1 MTVSTVHTNV
11 DATIAEFRLECPQN
25 SLRNLVQSEWRNA
38 GSADLIA
45 SLKRHPTILR
55 DRGLLVRL
63 AIEEYKSARQIAK
76 HVDVE
81 QHCDRFREFGSSVH
95 QSIFMQLLTES
106 FVADHH
112 PAMREAVRAPDWPEV
127 GELFSHFHIQEVLG
141 YGGIARVY
149 LSLDRNLGNREVVI
163 KVAPFSNGEASI
175 LGRLDHPNIIPI
187 HSTGFVGNQNLHYLC
202 TPYLGRSTL
211 ADVLHLAFHDG
222 FPRGDDPIR
231 EAATRWLPE
240 AECPNIRP
248 KRIASITGRR
258 SYVDGVLALA
268 VPIAD
273 ALSHAHR
280 HRIVH
285 GDLKPSN
292 VLLTPAARPILLD
305 FNLSKDFANSCGA
318 LGGTLPYMPPEHL
331 RLIAGETFNR
341 HDNTFDPSP
350 DIYSFGALLYELL
363 KGAKHIALPSRENST
378 PDAAKRILEQLQQR
392 VAPIRNANPL
402 VSQGLEALIVR
413 CLAIDPG
420 DRPRSMA
427 EVATQLKVE
436 SRILGSALRTVRV
449 RPYYS
454 SIVVGIPAVA
464 ILTAASYFAL
474 RPAAYLRDYE
484 RGLQLS
490 SSGQLSE
497 AASYFSASARSNSSY
512 TPAKFQLARVQLAN
526 GDIDSALSG
535 FGELAS
541 RSNDSRSMCCVG
553 YCFNMKRVPE
563 AAIRWYEKAI
573 ENGDRSVATYNNLG
587 ISYLQAYPQLP
598 PREQFELAELR
609 IRDALTLD
617 PSSVKAQINLV
628 RCVTSRSNVDS
639 DYDPSGIWS
648 YANTILK
655 RDPNDRL
662 VRLCIANWYKTVKH
676 RETAAEQKSPDVTRQ
691 ISSEEKDARLRFEEV
706 CRSQVSAQ
714 TSGFNS
720 ETANFQPLS
729 TKNRQPTSELFI
741 KPDYLS
747 DIQL

>member
-1 MTVSTVHTNV
+1 MH
-11 DATIAEFRLECPQN
+11 
-25 SLRNLVQSEWRNA
+25 
-38 GSADLIA
+38 
-45 SLKRHPTILR
+45 
-55 DRGLLVRL
+55 L
-63 AIEEYKSARQIAK
+63 AIEEYKAARQTAK
-76 HVDVE
+76 HVDLE

-112 PAMREAVRAPDWPEV
+112 PEMREAVRAPDWPEV

-175 LGRLDHPNIIPI
+175 LGRLNHPNIIPI
-187 HSTGFVGNQNLHYLC
+187 HSTGFAGKQNLHYLC
-202 TPYLGRSTL
+202 TPYCGRSTL
-211 ADVLHLAFHDG
+211 ADVLHLAFQDG
-222 FPRGDDPIR
+222 FPRGDEAIR

-240 AECPNIRP
+240 TECPSIRP
-248 KRIASITGRR
+248 KRITSITAGQ
-258 SYVDGVLALA
+258 SYVDGVLSLA

-292 VLLTPAARPILLD
+292 VLLTPSARPILID

-331 RLIAGETFNR
+331 RLIAGETFDR

-350 DIYSFGALLYELL
+350 DIYSFGALMYELL
-363 KGAKHIALPSRENST
+363 KGAKHVALPSRENRT
-378 PDAAKRILEQLQQR
+378 PETAKRILAQLQQR
-392 VAPIRNANPL
+392 VAPIRSANPL
-402 VSQGLEALIVR
+402 VSQRLETLILQ
-413 CLAIDPG
+413 CLAVDPG
-420 DRPRSMA
+420 DRPHSMA
-427 EVATQLKVE
+427 EVATQLKVD
-436 SRILGSALRTVRV
+436 SRILGSALRTARV

-454 SIVVGIPAVA
+454 SIVIGIPVVA

-484 RGLQLS
+484 HGLQLS
-490 SSGQLSE
+490 STGQLSE
-497 AASYFSASARSNSSY
+497 AASYFSAAVRTNSSY
-512 TPAKFQLARVQLAN
+512 TPARFQLARVQLAN

-573 ENGDRSVATYNNLG
+573 ANGDRSVATYNNLG
-587 ISYLQAYPQLP
+587 ASYLQAYPQLS

-609 IRDALTLD
+609 IRNALTLD
-617 PSSVKAQINLV
+617 PSSAKAQINLV
-628 RCVTSRSNVDS
+628 RCATSRSNVDPN
-639 DYDPSGIWS
+639 YDPSRIWS
-648 YANTILK
+648 YANTTLK
-655 RDPNDRL
+655 RDPNNRL

-676 RETAAEQKSPDVTRQ
+676 REAAEKVKPLDVTRQ
-691 ISSEEKDARLRFEEV
+691 MSSEEKVARSGFEEV
-706 CRSQVSAQ
+706 CRSEASAQ
-714 TSGFNS
+714 TSGVNS
-720 ETANFQPLS
+720 ETANFQSPN
-729 TKNRQPTSELFI
+729 TKNRQLTSDLFI
-741 KPDYLS
+741 KPDCLIN
-747 DIQL
+747 IQP